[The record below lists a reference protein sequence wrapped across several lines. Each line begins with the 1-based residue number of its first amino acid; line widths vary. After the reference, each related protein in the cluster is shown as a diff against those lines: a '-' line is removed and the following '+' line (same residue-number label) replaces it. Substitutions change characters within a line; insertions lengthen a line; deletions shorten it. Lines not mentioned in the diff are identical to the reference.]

1 MKPRHYDIFIP
12 DDGTEP
18 FVNCKLNRKQY
29 AEVLTDIVSL
39 YSDGFVLVVNNKW
52 GTGKTTFIKMWEQ
65 HLKNKDYK
73 ILYFNAWE
81 NDFQS
86 DVLVALLAELEVLA
100 DSSTEAGFK
109 KVLSKATPLLKKA
122 GLGLVKGLA
131 KKFGADEMMQAIID
145 GTAEATLDG
154 LEDEIKSYTNRKKG
168 IEEFRESLKAYVETL
183 SNEKPVVFIID
194 ELDRCRPNYAVEV
207 LEQIKHLFSVEGIVF
222 VLAIDKEQLGHAVRG
237 VYGSDKIDADEYLR
251 RFIDLEYSIPEPNI
265 KDYTEYLFNYF
276 GFDEFYNDQRN
287 RSPSF
292 SSEKTS
298 FLVVFSTLFSINAP
312 SLRIVEKM
320 FSHIRL
326 VLNTFVE
333 NQYSFPEL
341 ITLLFYI
348 KTFKFKLYKG
358 ILNRTITPQEL
369 LNKLDS
375 LFINV
380 IKEEENRRL
389 GYCVGRFIFTYC
401 NYIEQ
406 SGGKKMVKYDEQE
419 SKNYIDLKFNLNQE
433 QFQNSFMNLS
443 NDYNINTIGLD
454 WILKRI
460 NLTEKFKI

>member
-1 MKPRHYDIFIP
+1 MKPKHYDIIIP
-12 DDGTEP
+12 NDGTEP

-39 YSDGFVLVVNNKW
+39 YSDGFVLAVNNKW

-65 HLKNKDYK
+65 YLKNKEYK

-100 DSSTEAGFK
+100 DASTEAGFK

-265 KDYTEYLFNYF
+265 KEYTKYLFNYF
-276 GFDEFYNDQRN
+276 GFDEFYNDKRN
-287 RSPSF
+287 KSSSF
-292 SSEKTS
+292 SSEKIS
-298 FLVVFSTLFSINAP
+298 FLVVFSTLFSINSP

-326 VLNTFVE
+326 VLKSFE
-333 NQYSFPEL
+333 ESKYSFPEL

-348 KTFKFKLYKG
+348 KTFEFELYNE
-358 ILNRTITPQEL
+358 ILNKTHTAQKL

-380 IKEEENRRL
+380 IKEEEKRNL
-389 GYCVGRFIFTYC
+389 GYCVGRFVFTYC

-406 SGGKKMVKYDEQE
+406 SGGEKMVKYDEQE
-419 SKNYIDLKFNLNQE
+419 AKNYTDLKFILNQE
-433 QFQNSFMNLS
+433 QFEHSFMNMS
-443 NDYNINTIGLD
+443 SDFRIRNISLD
-454 WILKRI
+454 WMLSKI
-460 NLTEKFKI
+460 NLTEKLKI

>member
-1 MKPRHYDIFIP
+1 MKPKHFDIIIP
-12 DDGTEP
+12 NDGTEP

-39 YSDGFVLVVNNKW
+39 YSDGFVLAVNNKW

-100 DSSTEAGFK
+100 DTSAEAGFK

-145 GTAEATLDG
+145 GTAEATIDG

-265 KDYTEYLFNYF
+265 KEYTNYLFNYF

-287 RSPSF
+287 RSSSF

-298 FLVVFSTLFSINAP
+298 FLVVFSTLFSINVP

-326 VLNTFVE
+326 VLKSFSE
-333 NQYSFPEL
+333 DQYSFPEL
-341 ITLLFYI
+341 ITLLLYI
-348 KTFKFKLYKG
+348 KTFEFELYKR
-358 ILNRTITPQEL
+358 ILNKTYTAQEL
-369 LNKLDS
+369 LNELDS

-380 IKEEENRRL
+380 IKEEEKNAI
-389 GYCVGRFIFTYC
+389 GYCVGRFVFTYC

-406 SGGKKMVKYDEQE
+406 SGGKKMVKLDNQK
-419 SKNYIDLKFNLNQE
+419 SKYCIDLKFILNQE
-433 QFQNSFMNLS
+433 QFQNSFINLS
-443 NDYNINTIGLD
+443 NDYNIDTIGLD
-454 WILKRI
+454 WIFNRI
-460 NLTEKFKI
+460 NLTEKLKI

>member
-1 MKPRHYDIFIP
+1 MKPKHYDIIIP
-12 DDGTEP
+12 NDGNEP
-18 FVNCKLNRKQY
+18 FANCKLNRKQY

-39 YSDGFVLVVNNKW
+39 YSDGFVLAVNNKW

-100 DSSTEAGFK
+100 DASAEAGFK

-265 KDYTEYLFNYF
+265 KEYTNYLFNYF

-287 RSPSF
+287 RSSSF

-326 VLNTFVE
+326 VLKSFAE

-341 ITLLFYI
+341 ITLLLYI
-348 KTFKFKLYKG
+348 KTFEFEFYKG
-358 ILNRTITPQEL
+358 ILNKTYTAQEL
-369 LNKLDS
+369 LNELDS

-380 IKEEENRRL
+380 IKEEEKRSL
-389 GYCVGRFIFTYC
+389 GYCVGRFVFTYC

-406 SGGKKMVKYDEQE
+406 SGAKKMVKYDEQE
-419 SKNYIDLKFNLNQE
+419 SKNYTDLKLTLNQE
-433 QFQNSFMNLS
+433 QFQHSFMNLS
-443 NDYNINTIGLD
+443 TDFRIRNISLD
-454 WILKRI
+454 WIFSKI
-460 NLTEKFKI
+460 NLTEKLKI

>member
-1 MKPRHYDIFIP
+1 MKPKHYDIIIP
-12 DDGTEP
+12 SDGNEP
-18 FVNCKLNRKQY
+18 FANCKLNRKQY

-39 YSDGFVLVVNNKW
+39 YSDGFVLAVNNKW

-86 DVLVALLAELEVLA
+86 DVLVALLAELEILA
-100 DSSTEAGFK
+100 DPSTEAGFK

-265 KDYTEYLFNYF
+265 KEYTNYLFNYF

-287 RSPSF
+287 RSSSF

-326 VLNTFVE
+326 VLKSFAE

-341 ITLLFYI
+341 ITLLLYI
-348 KTFKFKLYKG
+348 KTFEFEFYKG
-358 ILNRTITPQEL
+358 ILNKTYTAQEL
-369 LNKLDS
+369 LNELDS

-380 IKEEENRRL
+380 IKEEEKRSL
-389 GYCVGRFIFTYC
+389 GYCVGRFVFTYC

-419 SKNYIDLKFNLNQE
+419 SKNYTDLKLTLNQE
-433 QFQNSFMNLS
+433 QFQHSFMNLS
-443 NDYNINTIGLD
+443 TDFRIRNISLD
-454 WILKRI
+454 WIFSKI
-460 NLTEKFKI
+460 NLTEKLKI